1 MGIPIKTV
9 SLEEMMGTL
18 DSRILS
24 FEEIYETSSEEMCRK
39 FSEGSVVDTEEL
51 VEWMQVYLVRQSL
64 CKPTPTTGI
73 LGTTTVLSTTST
85 KRAIPS

>member
-24 FEEIYETSSEEMCRK
+24 FEEIHEISSEEMRRR
-39 FSEGSVVDTEEL
+39 FFEGSVEETEEL
-51 VEWMQVYLVRQSL
+51 LEWMQVYLVRQSL
-64 CKPTPTTGI
+64 CKPIPTTGTH
-73 LGTTTVLSTTST
+73 GTTTVLSTTST
-85 KRAIPS
+85 KRVIPS